1 MDKESFCFLRSKEL
15 FNKLNTIID
24 TKDMILFKASRG
36 MHLEKTVEKIGR
48 GEVVVYNVAI
58 YAVLISLS

>member
-1 MDKESFCFLRSKEL
+1 MDKEKVFAFLDQEEL

-36 MHLEKTVEKIGR
+36 MYLEKTVEKIE
-48 GEVVVYNVAI
+48 EVK
-58 YAVLISLS
+58 